1 MDRYAFNPSKDLLQ
15 QLEAIAGAEGTAV
28 PELIAKWLNKACNE
42 WQPDTREA
50 YNTDVRP
57 FNSIEPENHK
67 LDHELNH
74 KLNREPV
81 AEAPYP
87 TENQTINHSTN
98 TKVQPN
104 EINNKINDSSK
115 ELHSPSQE
123 ELNSTFGPAS
133 GGPTKH
139 KPKPKPDV
147 PVRKLDP
154 ERYVHYGRG
163 PHS

>member
-1 MDRYAFNPSKDLLQ
+1 MDRYSFAPSQELLQ
-15 QLEAIAGAEGTAV
+15 QLEAIAEAEGTPVSA
-28 PELIAKWLNKACNE
+28 LIAKFLNQSANE
-42 WQPDTREA
+42 WQPPENQP
-50 YNTDVRP
+50 YNT
-57 FNSIEPENHK
+57 
-67 LDHELNH
+67 
-74 KLNREPV
+74 
-81 AEAPYP
+81 
-87 TENQTINHSTN
+87 Q
-98 TKVQPN
+98 VQPN
-104 EINNKINDSSK
+104 EDNSK
-115 ELHSPSQE
+115 QSRELSKGLSNPTQE